1 MYHLCT
7 ACAYPFVFEV
17 LELFNKRIQLL
28 KESDSFAQGWLTCYL
43 FFIPSFVKGY
53 TLLETYGNDE
63 DNLCEE
69 AS

>member
-28 KESDSFAQGWLTCYL
+28 KKMRLICTGLTDMLPVFYSF
-43 FFIPSFVKGY
+43 FVKGY

-63 DNLCEE
+63 DNLCAG